1 MDTVCAVLGPSADV
15 GPSAPLGIEE
25 VVVDAQEVELQWARI
40 VGLQR
45 QEQLQPALA
54 LDAVWLPDLEQLG
67 PVLLLASA
75 LLAPPVGIVRQLL
88 RWVARALPGNKEE
101 EELALRPTVSGS
113 PVDSAAFATVA
124 GGEGSSFEQR
134 AEGSLVLILPV
145 GIVMGRGLICEL
157 GVAWRTC
164 VLRRVRNQVFF

>member
-45 QEQLQPALA
+45 QEQLQLAA
-54 LDAVWLPDLEQLG
+54 LDVVWLPDLEQLA

-75 LLAPPVGIVRQLL
+75 LLAPPVGIVQQLL
-88 RWVARALPGNKEE
+88 MWEVRALPGNKEE
-101 EELALRPTVSGS
+101 VELALRPTVSGS

-124 GGEGSSFEQR
+124 GVEGSSFEQR
-134 AEGSLVLILPV
+134 AEGNLALILPV
-145 GIVMGRGLICEL
+145 GIVMGRGLICEP

-164 VLRRVRNQVFF
+164 VLRRARSQVFF

>member
-45 QEQLQPALA
+45 QEQLQLA
-54 LDAVWLPDLEQLG
+54 PLDAVWLPDLEQLG

-75 LLAPPVGIVRQLL
+75 LLAPPVGIVQQLL
-88 RWVARALPGNKEE
+88 MWEVRALPGNKEE
-101 EELALRPTVSGS
+101 VELELRPIVSGS
-113 PVDSAAFATVA
+113 PVDSAAFATSA

-134 AEGSLVLILPV
+134 AEGSLALILPV
-145 GIVMGRGLICEL
+145 GIVMGRGLICEP
-157 GVAWRTC
+157 GVVWRTC
-164 VLRRVRNQVFF
+164 VLRRARSQVFF